1 MSAEPSETPD
11 DTIADDGRGSRRGR
25 RVALSA
31 AGLLGA
37 GVIAFGVLAPP
48 EECPQ
53 PTTAGIDESAGD
65 AVQWFARNQYAD
77 GTWLYEYDT
86 NDDTDMG
93 GYNLVRHA
101 GAVMGL
107 YQAAAAGLPD
117 ALESADRGMLWVRDH
132 LVEHDDWTTLADN
145 GHAPTGGAALLAAGL
160 VERRDMTGDT
170 ANDELLLRLGRFMVA
185 QTEADG
191 AVIAQYSTTRFEP
204 EVDSR
209 SKYYTGEAY
218 WALARL
224 HRTFPDEG
232 FGSVADRIGNYLATA
247 RDDVEGY
254 WPPIPDHWVAYGL
267 AETVQFAER
276 DADEPLTAAE
286 LAYARSQAGLFGG
299 QVRWVSQQAGPWGR
313 LVRGHHIVRGG
324 GYGVVGEA
332 LTGLWR
338 VAAAD
343 DRLAD
348 LRQPIGERA
357 QCIAGLAQDV
367 QQSEPADSRADGAWF
382 VRGVTRM
389 DDQQHAT
396 SALLRTKLIVDS
408 RSTAAAGDAPSGWL
422 WAVALIATFSPLF
435 VTLALPR
442 RETQKERA
450 MLAALGGLA
459 GSVVIVIGAL
469 LSGPVLDLFDVSR
482 AAARV
487 AIGIVAAGAGLVR
500 TFRRL
505 PTPQPAPPGLS
516 AAIVPVAIPYV
527 ATPALILLGLSAGAD
542 LGVAFVAV
550 AMLVALAMLIVGA
563 TWSNANGR
571 AGQLVGW
578 TARLF
583 GAVAVAASVLLVVD
597 GVLDV

>member
-1 MSAEPSETPD
+1 MTVEPEVAP
-11 DTIADDGRGSRRGR
+11 AGDGRRYSRGR

-48 EECPQ
+48 EHCPQ
-53 PTTAGIDESAGD
+53 PTAASIDRSASH
-65 AVQWFARNQYAD
+65 AVQWFARNQNPD

-86 NDDTDMG
+86 DDNTDMG

-107 YQAAAAGLPD
+107 YQAANAGQPD
-117 ALESADRGMLWVRDH
+117 ALESADRGMAWVRDH

-145 GHAPTGGAALLAAGL
+145 GRAPTGGAALLASGL
-160 VERRDMTGDT
+160 VERRLLTGDT
-170 ANDELLLRLGRFMVA
+170 SNDDLLRRLGRFMEA
-185 QTEADG
+185 MTEPDG
-191 AVIAQYSTTRFEP
+191 AVTAQYSTSRFEP
-204 EVDSR
+204 EADSR

-224 HRTFPDEG
+224 HRLFPDEH
-232 FGSVADRIGNYLATA
+232 FGEPADRIGNYLATE
-247 RDDVEGY
+247 RDDVEDY

-267 AETVQFAER
+267 AETVQFPER
-276 DADEPLTAAE
+276 DPAHPLTTAE

-313 LVRGHHIVRGG
+313 LIRGHHIVRGG

-332 LTGLWR
+332 LTGLFR
-338 VAAAD
+338 VAEAD
-343 DRLAD
+343 PRLAD
-348 LRQPIGERA
+348 LRQPIADRA
-357 QCIAGLAQDV
+357 MCMAGLSQHR
-367 QQSEPADSRADGAWF
+367 QTSEPGDPRADGAWF

-408 RSTAAAGDAPSGWL
+408 RSLNGAQDAPSALL
-422 WAVALIATFSPLF
+422 WAVALIATFNPLF
-435 VTLALPR
+435 VGLALPR
-442 RETQKERA
+442 RETRKERA
-450 MLAALGGLA
+450 TLAAAGGAL
-459 GSVVIVIGAL
+459 GSVVIVAVAL
-469 LSGPVLDLFDVSR
+469 FSGPLLDAFDVSR

-487 AIGIVAAGAGLVR
+487 AIGIVAAGAGLIR
-500 TFRRL
+500 MFRRL
-505 PTPQPAPPGLS
+505 PVAQPGPDDPS

-542 LGVAFVAV
+542 RGVAFVALALVV
-550 AMLVALAMLIVGA
+550 AVALLVAKAAWLH
-563 TWSNANGR
+563 ANGR

-578 TARLF
+578 AARLL
-583 GAVAVAASVLLVVD
+583 GAVAVATSVLLVID

>member
-1 MSAEPSETPD
+1 MSVRPEQAVDED
-11 DTIADDGRGSRRGR
+11 NGRGLRRGR

-37 GVIAFGVLAPP
+37 GVLAFGVLAPP
-48 EECPQ
+48 EVCPQ
-53 PTTAGIDESAGD
+53 PTTASLDDSAGA
-65 AVQWFARNQYAD
+65 AVQWFVRNQQPD

-86 NDDTDMG
+86 DHDTDMG

-101 GAVMGL
+101 GAIMGL
-107 YQAAAAGLPD
+107 YQAAADGQPD
-117 ALESADRGMLWVRDH
+117 ALESADRGMAWARDH

-145 GHAPTGGAALLAAGL
+145 GRAPTGGAALLAAGL
-160 VERRDMTGDT
+160 VERRELTGDT
-170 ANDELLLRLGRFMVA
+170 ADDELLIRLGRFMSA
-185 QTEADG
+185 QTEPDG
-191 AVIAQYSTTRFEP
+191 AVIAQYSTDRFEP
-204 EVDSR
+204 EIDSR

-232 FGSVADRIGNYLATA
+232 FGQVADRIGNYLAA
-247 RDDVEGY
+247 DRDDVEDY

-267 AETVQFAER
+267 AETVQFPER
-276 DADEPLTAAE
+276 DRDQPLTAAE

-313 LVRGHHIVRGG
+313 WVRGNHIVRGG

-338 VAAAD
+338 VAVAD
-343 DRLAD
+343 ERMAD
-348 LRQPIGERA
+348 LREPIGDRA

-367 QQSEPADSRADGAWF
+367 QQIEPGDRRADGAWF

-408 RSTAAAGDAPSGWL
+408 RSLGGSDDAPSGWL
-422 WAVALIATFSPLF
+422 WALALIATFSPLY
-435 VTLALPR
+435 VVIAMPR
-442 RETQKERA
+442 RDTSKERA
-450 MLAALGGLA
+450 ALAALGGVV
-459 GSVVIVIGAL
+459 GSVVILAAAL
-469 LSGPVLDLFDVSR
+469 FSGPLLDLFDVSR
-482 AAARV
+482 AAARLAV
-487 AIGIVAAGAGLVR
+487 GIVGAGAGLVR
-500 TFRRL
+500 MFRRL
-505 PTPQPAPPGLS
+505 PAAQPAPPGLS

-542 LGVAFVAV
+542 LGVALVALALLVAV
-550 AMLVALAMLIVGA
+550 AMLVAVA
-563 TWSNANGR
+563 TWPNANGR
-571 AGQLVGW
+571 AGQLIGW
-578 TARLF
+578 AARLF
-583 GAVAVAASVLLVVD
+583 GAIAVATSVLHVID
-597 GVLDV
+597 AVLDV

>member
-1 MSAEPSETPD
+1 MTVEPD
-11 DTIADDGRGSRRGR
+11 DASADSDSGRRYRPGR

-31 AGLLGA
+31 AALLGA
-37 GVIAFGVLAPP
+37 SVIAFGVLAPP
-48 EECPQ
+48 EHCPQ
-53 PTTAGIDESAGD
+53 PTTASIDASASQ
-65 AVQWFARNQYAD
+65 AVQWFARNQHPD

-86 NDDTDMG
+86 DDDTDMG

-107 YQAAAAGLPD
+107 YQAANAGQPD
-117 ALESADRGMLWVRDH
+117 ALETADRGMTWVREH
-132 LVEHDDWTTLADN
+132 LVDHDDWTTLADN
-145 GHAPTGGAALLAAGL
+145 GRAPTGGAALLAAGL
-160 VERRDMTGDT
+160 VERRELTGDSS
-170 ANDELLLRLGRFMVA
+170 NDDLLRRLGRFMAA
-185 QTEADG
+185 QTEPDG
-191 AVIAQYSTTRFEP
+191 AVIAQYSTSRFEP

-224 HRTFPDEG
+224 HRVFPDED
-232 FGSVADRIGNYLATA
+232 FGEVADRIGNYLATE
-247 RDDVEGY
+247 RDDVEGH

-267 AETVQFAER
+267 AETVQFPER
-276 DADEPLTAAE
+276 DPEQPLTSAE

-338 VAAAD
+338 VAEAD
-343 DRLAD
+343 PRLAD
-348 LRQPIGERA
+348 LRVSIGARA
-357 QCIAGLAQDV
+357 MCMAGLSQHV
-367 QQSEPADSRADGAWF
+367 QRSEPGDPRADGAWF

-408 RSTAAAGDAPSGWL
+408 RSLNGADDAPSGWL
-422 WAVALIATFSPLF
+422 WGVALIATFNGLF
-435 VTLALPR
+435 VALALPR
-442 RETQKERA
+442 RETRRERVT
-450 MLAALGGLA
+450 LAAAGGAL
-459 GSVVIVIGAL
+459 GSVVIVVVAL
-469 LSGPVLDLFDVSR
+469 FSGPLLDAVDVSR

-487 AIGIVAAGAGLVR
+487 AIGIVAAGAGMIR
-500 TFRRL
+500 MFRRL
-505 PTPQPAPPGLS
+505 PSAQPSPDGLR

-542 LGVAFVAV
+542 RGVAFVALALV
-550 AMLVALAMLIVGA
+550 VALATLVA
-563 TWSNANGR
+563 AAACVNANGR
-571 AGQLVGW
+571 TGQLMGW
-578 TARLF
+578 AARLF
-583 GAVAVAASVLLVVD
+583 GAVAVVASVLLVID